1 VPHKGTVFLTIIFL
15 LVSGFARSS
24 NVDSQFHYVVNGIVL
39 GGSVDGHT
47 YLEYECNP
55 SEQFSGF
62 IWCHNRR
69 METLRVGTVVF
80 NNSILHDA
88 DGKVVYVNKYITPVI
103 FGPGEIEKIISLIS
117 VKYGEAARV
126 MRLSSPQGDRDA
138 LIALWGQ
145 ISLEQLDSSALSII
159 ASGRDVNS
167 GLLVDYLGDF
177 RKSAKIA
184 LPVYRIAGGP
194 GYLWSASYDRRG
206 RGHQRLLTSNAGAYV
221 VPIESPK
228 RPFQTE
234 LTTTQNEVSSLLKPV
249 TQSDGPENNFLQP
262 SPLTQS
268 VIADSKLTFSN
279 GDADA
284 SNQASIGFLAQRLFH
299 WAAAITGVV
308 CAIVFGFVLNKL
320 LVNLNVS
327 IKLYEYLN
335 AVGYQVRP
343 NLCGKYERRRDNNE
357 DALHDKYQM
366 WNAQKGWRCN
376 DGYNDLDHRPH
387 DEPWYEVL
395 GVSAEASADE
405 IKSAW
410 HDKIKKNHPDRVAD
424 LDFEFKIL
432 ADQRTKK
439 LNSARDLGLS
449 NLSTGGR

>member
-1 VPHKGTVFLTIIFL
+1 
-15 LVSGFARSS
+15 
-24 NVDSQFHYVVNGIVL
+24 
-39 GGSVDGHT
+39 
-47 YLEYECNP
+47 
-55 SEQFSGF
+55 
-62 IWCHNRR
+62 
-69 METLRVGTVVF
+69 
-80 NNSILHDA
+80 
-88 DGKVVYVNKYITPVI
+88 
-103 FGPGEIEKIISLIS
+103 
-117 VKYGEAARV
+117 
-126 MRLSSPQGDRDA
+126 
-138 LIALWGQ
+138 
-145 ISLEQLDSSALSII
+145 
-159 ASGRDVNS
+159 
-167 GLLVDYLGDF
+167 
-177 RKSAKIA
+177 
-184 LPVYRIAGGP
+184 
-194 GYLWSASYDRRG
+194 
-206 RGHQRLLTSNAGAYV
+206 
-221 VPIESPK
+221 
-228 RPFQTE
+228 
-234 LTTTQNEVSSLLKPV
+234 LLKPV

-284 SNQASIGFLAQRLFH
+284 SNQASIGFLAQRFFH

-308 CAIVFGFVLNKL
+308 CAIFFGFVLNKL

-327 IKLYEYLN
+327 VKLYEYLN

-343 NLCGKYERRRDNNE
+343 NLCGKYERRCDNNE